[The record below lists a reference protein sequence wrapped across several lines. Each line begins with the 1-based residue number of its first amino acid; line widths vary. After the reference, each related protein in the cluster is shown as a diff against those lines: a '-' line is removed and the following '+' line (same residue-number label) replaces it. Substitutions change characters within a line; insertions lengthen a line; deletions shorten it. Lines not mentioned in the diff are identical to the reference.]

1 MVSKS
6 PMPKAKCN
14 QCGQNIDFDIT
25 MQGTSINCPTCNG
38 TVDLIERQKEE
49 EHLSTPKSLTH
60 KAKRDKVIKTKIQGV
75 DLKKTPVKIEKGID
89 SFFSK
94 SFKVGKILTA
104 IFLLLNVFGF
114 CLLVG
119 VLAINIMS
127 PIGKAALPSFS
138 ENESDP
144 TDTSNYARSSGY
156 RNIDRQKLVKLAN
169 KIVNITLKNY
179 PRDHVTYKY
188 KLIPFLNQLSR
199 FHDIDEIEESFDEYV
214 SACREADIEPKEC
227 VDGFIQQIDES
238 IQNRKDKIANN
249 LQKRQTVLNALFY
262 SILAFVVLLFMPLL
276 LRIEGHL
283 HRQSKVE

>member
-1 MVSKS
+1 MAYRS

-14 QCGQNIDFDIT
+14 HCGQNIDFDIT
-25 MQGTSINCPTCNG
+25 MQGDLINCPSCNG

-60 KAKRDKVIKTKIQGV
+60 KAKRDKLIKTKIQEV
-75 DLKKTPVKIEKGID
+75 DLKKTPEKIEKGID
-89 SFFSK
+89 FFFSK
-94 SFKVGKILTA
+94 SFKIGKILTA
-104 IFLLLNVFGF
+104 VFLLLNVFGF
-114 CLLVG
+114 CLLVSY
-119 VLAINIMS
+119 LAINIMS
-127 PIGKAALPSFS
+127 PIRKAALPSFS
-138 ENESDP
+138 ENESNS
-144 TDTSNYARSSGY
+144 TETGNYAGSSSY
-156 RNIDRQKLVKLAN
+156 NNIDRKKLLRLAD
-169 KIVNITLKNY
+169 KIVSITLINY

-188 KLIPFLNQLSR
+188 RLIPFLNQLSR

-214 SACREADIEPKEC
+214 SACKEAKIEAKEC

-238 IQNRKDKIANN
+238 IQSRKDKIAET
-249 LQKRQTVLNALFY
+249 QQTRQTVLNALFY

>member
-1 MVSKS
+1 MK
-6 PMPKAKCN
+6 
-14 QCGQNIDFDIT
+14 
-25 MQGTSINCPTCNG
+25 
-38 TVDLIERQKEE
+38 
-49 EHLSTPKSLTH
+49 
-60 KAKRDKVIKTKIQGV
+60 
-75 DLKKTPVKIEKGID
+75 
-89 SFFSK
+89 
-94 SFKVGKILTA
+94 
-104 IFLLLNVFGF
+104 LNVFGF

-179 PRDHVTYKY
+179 PRDQVTYKY

-262 SILAFVVLLFMPLL
+262 SILAFDVLLFMPLL

-283 HRQSKVE
+283 YRQSKVE